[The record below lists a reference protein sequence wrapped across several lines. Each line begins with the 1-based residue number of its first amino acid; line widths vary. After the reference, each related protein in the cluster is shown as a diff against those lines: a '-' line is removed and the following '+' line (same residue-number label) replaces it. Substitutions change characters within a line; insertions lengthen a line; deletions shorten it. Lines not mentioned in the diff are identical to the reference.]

1 MRRRRNLD
9 DKTLNTASLLQ
20 LGSII
25 VLVYIGTKLFN
36 LK

>member
-9 DKTLNTASLLQ
+9 DNTLNTASLLQ